1 MYTMVDG
8 RVQKKSEFH
17 IRFSP
22 LMNWQHIQG
31 RSIIGAVGR
40 EDLSNLPSVPYS
52 TTQDAS

>member
-1 MYTMVDG
+1 MVDG